1 MFPATV
7 FGLPHLSEDAVAAFA
22 DGMLSPS
29 AAARAARHCAD
40 CAECAEAVQVQ
51 RDAASILRSAA
62 LPSVPSSL
70 LHRLSAV
77 PMSAPIPPPFG
88 GLPTVIGSDG
98 QPVFLTHEVSV
109 ETREGSADRTVET
122 TAAEPTNQND
132 SERLG
137 HQGRRPM
144 RRVVIPLGIAASVA
158 AVVAA
163 GTLAGQSRQLNGP
176 ATGGSANLSG
186 VVTTSGGSAPAAPA
200 SQLLDTSV
208 IGGQLGPMSTQNGS
222 SGTREMTGSG
232 VAAGQP
238 ARVMPAGFRMPN

>member
-29 AAARAARHCAD
+29 AAARAARHCAE

-77 PMSAPIPPPFG
+77 PMSAPMPPPFG

-98 QPVFLTHEVSV
+98 QPVFLTHDVSV
-109 ETREGSADRTVET
+109 ETREGCAERTVEG
-122 TAAEPTNQND
+122 AAPEPTNHSH
-132 SERLG
+132 SERPG

-163 GTLAGQSRQLNGP
+163 GTLAGQSQQLNGP
-176 ATGGSANLSG
+176 TTGGSANLSG
-186 VVTTSGGSAPAAPA
+186 VVSSSGGSAPAVPA

-208 IGGQLGPMSTQNGS
+208 IGGQIAPLPTENG
-222 SGTREMTGSG
+222 GRGVTGSG
-232 VAAGQP
+232 GAAGQP
-238 ARVMPAGFRMPN
+238 GRLMPAGFRMPN